1 MFFLW
6 QIGGHNPA
14 DMGSS
19 SLEQK
24 FVANDKDVVEFKAG
38 SQMYSLSFQG
48 KQMMQCIS
56 QLSPLYYCYYYIFL
70 FFFNFLSDMIQT
82 NKRYGTKKVV
92 RRRPKFVSA
101 ADAQM
106 KRARYNNL
114 QCTVLIPC
122 VSLFIDF
129 TAS

>member
-56 QLSPLYYCYYYIFL
+56 QLSPLYYCFYYIFFL
-70 FFFNFLSDMIQT
+70 FLVRYDT
-82 NKRYGTKKVV
+82 NKQALRH
-92 RRRPKFVSA
+92 
-101 ADAQM
+101 
-106 KRARYNNL
+106 
-114 QCTVLIPC
+114 
-122 VSLFIDF
+122 
-129 TAS
+129 